1 MAGSYATERKGLII
15 SAVTCLV
22 VGCVAIVFVYLSS
35 SQAIVLDG
43 VFNII
48 YFITGLLTL
57 RIARLLREPGDE
69 EFPFGFA
76 YFEPLING
84 IKGTLVLGMSLVALV
99 AASAAVAKGGRQIG
113 AGAAV
118 GYAVFATVACWGAFV
133 GIRSVSRRTESPLLR
148 ADAANWMVNGVV
160 STAVLLA
167 FLSMYLMRSLGADH
181 LLPYV
186 DPVLVIALVA
196 VTISVP
202 ARQAWRALME
212 MLNRAPSSSI
222 RHKVRSAV
230 EASLGNFPFEE
241 LFVRVVQPGR
251 VRYVSAHVVLP
262 RHFEMKSLESLDQIR
277 ARTWTALQADHPGTI
292 LDVVFTMDRR
302 WGVDG
307 NQAAGGSGAEGGTGT
322 RALGTPGSQ
331 AKDQTGV

>member
-1 MAGSYATERKGLII
+1 MIDAYNPGMEMSAPEKAEYTTERRGLLI

-22 VGCVAIVFVYLSS
+22 VGCVAFVFVYLSS
-35 SQAIVLDG
+35 SQAILLDG

-48 YFITGLLTL
+48 YFLTGLFTL

-84 IKGTLVLGMSLVALV
+84 VKGALVLGMSLIALAGAAEA
-99 AASAAVAKGGRQIG
+99 AASGGREIE

-118 GYAVFATVACWGAFV
+118 GYAVFATVACWSAFLGV
-133 GIRSVSRRTESPLLR
+133 RHVSKRTNSPLLR
-148 ADAANWMVNGVV
+148 ADAANWMVNGAV

-167 FLSMYLMRSLGADH
+167 FLSMYLIHALGADH

-186 DPVLVIALVA
+186 DPVLVIALVV

-212 MLNRAPSSSI
+212 MLNRAPSV
-222 RHKVRSAV
+222 KVRERIKAV
-230 EASLGNFPFEE
+230 VESCIRDLPVEQV
-241 LFVRVVQPGR
+241 FVRVVQPGR
-251 VRYVSAHVVLP
+251 MRYVSAHVVLP
-262 RHFEMKSLESLDQIR
+262 RDFEPAGLLAQDEIR
-277 ARTWTALQADHPGTI
+277 ERIWDALQKDMPGTI
-292 LDVVFTMDRR
+292 LDVVFTADAR
-302 WGVDG
+302 WDPD
-307 NQAAGGSGAEGGTGT
+307 A
-322 RALGTPGSQ
+322 
-331 AKDQTGV
+331 DQLKR

>member
-1 MAGSYATERKGLII
+1 MEMTTAAQKDYATERKGLII

-35 SQAIVLDG
+35 SQAIMLDG

-48 YFITGLLTL
+48 YFLTGLFTL

-84 IKGTLVLGMSLVALV
+84 IKGALVLGMSLIALAGALT
-99 AASAAVAKGGRQIG
+99 AAFSGGREIE

-118 GYAVFATVACWGAFV
+118 GYGIFATVACWSAFLA
-133 GIRSVSRRTESPLLR
+133 IRQVSKRTNSPLLR
-148 ADAANWMVNGVV
+148 ADAANWMVNGAV

-167 FLSMYLMRSLGADH
+167 FLSMYLIRALGADH

-186 DPVLVIALVA
+186 DPVLVIAMVA

-202 ARQAWRALME
+202 ARQAWKALME
-212 MLNRAPSSSI
+212 LLNRAPSAKARKRI
-222 RHKVRSAV
+222 KEIV
-230 EASLGNFPFEE
+230 ETCIHDLPVEQV
-241 LFVRVVQPGR
+241 FVRVVQPGR
-251 VRYVSAHVVLP
+251 LRYVSAHIVMP
-262 RHFEMKSLESLDQIR
+262 EGFESKRLADLDEIR
-277 ARTWTALQADHPGTI
+277 ARTWDALQADLPGTI
-292 LDVVFTMDRR
+292 LDVVFTTDAR
-302 WGVDG
+302 WGPD
-307 NQAAGGSGAEGGTGT
+307 T
-322 RALGTPGSQ
+322 
-331 AKDQTGV
+331 DQSKR

>member
-1 MAGSYATERKGLII
+1 MFNFIGPYNPSMELSAPAKAEYATERKGLVI

-35 SQAIVLDG
+35 SQAILLDG

-48 YFITGLLTL
+48 YFLTGLFTL

-84 IKGTLVLGMSLVALV
+84 VKGALVLGMSLIALAGAV
-99 AASAAVAKGGRQIG
+99 TAAASGGREIE

-118 GYAVFATVACWGAFV
+118 GYAVFATVACWGAFL
-133 GIRSVSRRTESPLLR
+133 GIRRVSKRTNSPLLR
-148 ADAANWMVNGVV
+148 ADAANWMVNGAV

-167 FLSMYLMRSLGADH
+167 FLSMYLIRAMGADH

-186 DPVLVIALVA
+186 DPVLVIALVV

-202 ARQAWRALME
+202 ARQAWKALME
-212 MLNRAPSSSI
+212 MLNRAPSVKVRARIKTIVESSI
-222 RHKVRSAV
+222 RDLPAEQV
-230 EASLGNFPFEE
+230 
-241 LFVRVVQPGR
+241 FVRVVQPGR
-251 VRYVSAHVVLP
+251 LRYVSAHIVLP
-262 RHFEMKSLESLDQIR
+262 GDFKTESLGIFDEIR
-277 ARTWTALQADHPGTI
+277 RRIWEALQTDHPGTI
-292 LDVVFTMDRR
+292 LDVVFTTELR
-302 WGVDG
+302 WGVDAK
-307 NQAAGGSGAEGGTGT
+307 QGG
-322 RALGTPGSQ
+322 
-331 AKDQTGV
+331 V